1 MPELFS
7 WKLHLVQEPKCQV
20 PQSPSQPDLLRL
32 PLSCGSSSLSYRCV
46 FSFRH
51 NKSYMGMPQSKA
63 EQAVT
68 QAFRWHLATLTSKQ
82 SPQERCL
89 LKCTVCVSSTK
100 TNEPKQWRKKG
111 NHWMHLK
118 LHGLWSQIR
127 GNQLKSV
134 QIFGTVHK
142 LFCESRTPILPASCR
157 EESIQR
163 KNKCGNVKR
172 RHQE

>member
-1 MPELFS
+1 MSSSTVALTAWPLTA
-7 WKLHLVQEPKCQV
+7 
-20 PQSPSQPDLLRL
+20 
-32 PLSCGSSSLSYRCV
+32 PLSRGSSSLSYRCV

-63 EQAVT
+63 KQDVT
-68 QAFRWHLATLTSKQ
+68 QDFRWRLATLTSKQ

-89 LKCTVCVSSTK
+89 LKCTVCVSSAK

-118 LHGLWSQIR
+118 LYGLWSQIR

-134 QIFGTVHK
+134 QIFGTAHK
-142 LFCESRTPILPASCR
+142 LFWESRTPILPASCR